1 VNKFPLLNHVPSE
14 FQGLLL
20 DVWWD
25 MDKLHKLKLPK
36 QKILVSELEWQLDL
50 PWWQYDGRYFVL
62 SPLQVLSHSERY
74 SEQYKRTISAD
85 LSHPIIVHDNNNRW
99 IILDGVHRLL
109 KAHINKIPEIEIAIF
124 TDNLISKILHD

>member
-1 VNKFPLLNHVPSE
+1 LPAQAFIPLGPPSKK
-14 FQGLLL
+14 G
-20 DVWWD
+20 
-25 MDKLHKLKLPK
+25 
-36 QKILVSELEWQLDL
+36 L
-50 PWWQYDGRYFVL
+50 PWWQHNGQYFVL
-62 SPLQVLSHSERY
+62 TPKQVAAY